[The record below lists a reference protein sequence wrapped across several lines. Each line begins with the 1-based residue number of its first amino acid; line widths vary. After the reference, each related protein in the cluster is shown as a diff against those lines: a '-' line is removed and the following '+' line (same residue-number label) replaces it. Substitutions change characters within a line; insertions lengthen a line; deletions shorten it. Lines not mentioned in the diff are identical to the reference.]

1 MNDDPFDDL
10 SLLPPL
16 PLDAHAVA
24 TAHNKN
30 IHDPTLPAAAK
41 HSQNRI
47 RSIVAL
53 ETAQMFLS
61 LGILKKEDV
70 FKSYVFQQLN
80 HHQFSTSPSPSS
92 SASLPSSSSSSSEQE
107 TVSEKEKG
115 VLAAL
120 ETALEV
126 FYELRNDRQAAATHY
141 QLGSF
146 YSNYWPL
153 CLTEQGQ
160 RSDAL
165 LEKALL
171 HYREAHGYYSKYDVG
186 PTLILIL
193 VDMCDLYLAAF
204 MAQECF
210 LKGKG
215 KGNSN
220 DSASENGK
228 IYLSS
233 FLSRSFIHLLTV
245 SIPSSSQKNVI
256 KHHQSSLGSVAAND
270 DNTDALDNDLISA
283 LLGGALQSLLDSRFA
298 FTPAVAIRSRYRDQI
313 GALLV
318 IECVLQTPFQRS
330 LCEHPFNIAFN
341 TPL

>member
-1 MNDDPFDDL
+1 
-10 SLLPPL
+10 
-16 PLDAHAVA
+16 
-24 TAHNKN
+24 
-30 IHDPTLPAAAK
+30 
-41 HSQNRI
+41 
-47 RSIVAL
+47 
-53 ETAQMFLS
+53 MFLS

-80 HHQFSTSPSPSS
+80 HHQFNTSASPS
-92 SASLPSSSSSSSEQE
+92 ASMPLSSEQE

-160 RSDAL
+160 RSDAI
-165 LEKALL
+165 LEKAFL

-204 MAQECF
+204 VAQECF

-215 KGNSN
+215 KGNSS
-220 DSASENGK
+220 DSAA
-228 IYLSS
+228 
-233 FLSRSFIHLLTV
+233 
-245 SIPSSSQKNVI
+245 P
-256 KHHQSSLGSVAAND
+256 A
-270 DNTDALDNDLISA
+270 
-283 LLGGALQSLLDSRFA
+283 
-298 FTPAVAIRSRYRDQI
+298 TPAVASDSGKTY
-313 GALLV
+313 LPV
-318 IECVLQTPFQRS
+318 FVFY
-330 LCEHPFNIAFN
+330 
-341 TPL
+341 